1 MSGAAASGNGAAV
14 EMPKRRRSQQQPAEQ
29 AELAQQPTIKPRRQ
43 RAATHLRPEAASAQ
57 LSETRATEVGEC
69 AFYARPGEA
78 ARYDAVAKD
87 TRVQEELTLECLDL
101 LALDRRHGPQLV
113 LDVGC
118 GGGLS
123 SDVVQRAGHFCLAC
137 DVNPQMIAQGT
148 RAAGVGMFAADM
160 RDGVAARA
168 GVFDG
173 AISVS
178 ALQWICTASDADDG
192 LRRFFSGLH
201 RALAE
206 GGRAVLQF
214 YPTRDQAK
222 MAVKAARRSGFRGGC
237 ELVVSMPHAT
247 RARKHFLVLT
257 KTADAA
263 ADGGKGAKKRR
274 RCCPLAWPIDGA
286 VCKIAW
292 LAAAGGG
299 ANDPACAR
307 LKKAHGEYL
316 ERLKRQ
322 ARPSPR
328 GRANE
333 SGLPLAVESGG
344 SLVYSY
350 RRRSLLEADR
360 LVRQSGA
367 GGTAAARIDLP
378 AQKKPHLA
386 SALRRLASLSASELQ
401 ASVAEELA
409 YATGL
414 RCFELSARL
423 GMRRCEVCGI
433 NLREGAQWEEH
444 VSGQRHELAVAE
456 RKHALKAAMKG
467 RLAALR
473 G

>member
-1 MSGAAASGNGAAV
+1 
-14 EMPKRRRSQQQPAEQ
+14 MPKRRRSQQQPQPAEP
-29 AELAQQPTIKPRRQ
+29 AEPELAQQLTIKPRRQ

-57 LSETRATEVGEC
+57 LADTRATEVGEC
-69 AFYARPGEA
+69 AFYARPDEA

-101 LALDRRHGPQLV
+101 LALDRRHGAQLV

-137 DVNPQMIAQGT
+137 DVNPQMIAQGVG
-148 RAAGVGMFAADM
+148 AAGVGMFAADM

-178 ALQWICTASDADDG
+178 ALQWICTTSDADVG

-222 MAVKAARRSGFRGGC
+222 MAVKAARRSGFRGNC

-257 KTADAA
+257 KTAGAA
-263 ADGGKGAKKRR
+263 VGGGEGAKKRR

-299 ANDPACAR
+299 ANDDPACAR
-307 LKKAHGEYL
+307 LKKAHAEYL

-328 GRANE
+328 GRGNE
-333 SGLPLAVESGG
+333 SGLPLAVESAG

-367 GGTAAARIDLP
+367 GGTAAAPIDSP

-409 YATGL
+409 YASGL

-433 NLREGAQWEEH
+433 DLREGAQWAEH
-444 VSGQRHELAVAE
+444 VTGQRHELAVAE